1 MSIDQNSVVFITGAT
16 AGFGAAIAR
25 RFVGAG
31 ARVVATGRR
40 KDRLDALAAEAPGRI
55 YPLPLD
61 ITDRD
66 AIAAAF
72 ADLPGD
78 FAALDVLVNNAGL
91 ALGLDSA
98 ESVDLADWDT
108 MIATNI
114 SGLIAC
120 TRAALPGMIARG
132 KGHVINIGSV
142 AATNPYAGATVYG
155 ATKAFVAQFTRSLK
169 CDMLG
174 KAVRT
179 TTISP
184 GLAETEFSAVRFK
197 GDHAKADSIYA
208 GAEPLQAEDIAEAVF
223 WAANLPAHVNINEIE
238 MMPACQAPAP
248 TIVKKD

>member
-1 MSIDQNSVVFITGAT
+1 MSINQNSVVFVTGAT

-55 YPLPLD
+55 HPLPLD

-66 AIAAAF
+66 AISAAF
-72 ADLPGD
+72 SDLPAD
-78 FAALDVLVNNAGL
+78 FAAVDVLVNNAGL

-98 ESVDLADWDT
+98 ESVALADWDT
-108 MIATNI
+108 MIETNVG
-114 SGLIAC
+114 GLIAC

-132 KGHVINIGSV
+132 KGHVINIGSI

-174 KAVRT
+174 KPVRT
-179 TTISP
+179 TNIAP
-184 GLAETEFSAVRFK
+184 GLAETEFSMVRFK
-197 GDHAKADSIYA
+197 GDSEKAATLYEGLA
-208 GAEPLQAEDIAEAVF
+208 PLRPDDIAEAVF
-223 WAANLPAHVNINEIE
+223 WAASLPAHVNINEIE

-248 TIVKKD
+248 PMVTKG